1 MGIDVK
7 RQHDLSFDLS
17 EARSICIDECVK
29 VYDTLYYFAHY
40 KSSMLASCL
49 HFLVEKLATYCID

>member
-7 RQHDLSFDLS
+7 RHHDLSFDLT

-29 VYDTLYYFAHY
+29 EYDTLYCFAYY
-40 KSSMLASCL
+40 KSSMLAR
-49 HFLVEKLATYCID
+49 